1 MWRCSSVLT
10 PSLRIP
16 RWFILEY
23 PCSHYVIDLVGA
35 KNMTSPSALTE
46 KKSLQAK
53 AAEVF
58 GSQKA
63 GEAWFASEVLGLNHA
78 RPADL
83 VRTRAGRKLVH
94 DFLVRLDYGVY
105 Q

>member
-16 RWFILEY
+16 HWFILED

-63 GEAWFASEVLGLNHA
+63 GEAWFASEVLALSHA